1 MALCFTSYHTC
12 YFPTE
17 LKVHTE
23 LVKYITRLETNNMEF
38 NYTRIS
44 KSFLKYNYKL
54 LITT

>member
-1 MALCFTSYHTC
+1 MALCFTSYHTM
-12 YFPTE
+12 FPTE

-23 LVKYITRLETNNMEF
+23 LAKYITCLETNNMEF
-38 NYTRIS
+38 NYTHIS